1 MNKLDNVK
9 IMLKLIKEH
18 NLTAYEI
25 GKNTKISTFAIQ
37 KIINGD
43 TKNPNEVTIDAIM
56 NFIEKAIVGTDY
68 KESTLKEEPSEYKI
82 TPKTN
87 LEKCLSE
94 QIEMIRHINYLEAL
108 LTKNNISF
116 NGFYK

>member
-1 MNKLDNVK
+1 MNKLDKVK
-9 IMLKLIKEH
+9 LMLKLIKEH

-43 TKNPNEVTIDAIM
+43 TKNPNEVTIDTIM
-56 NFIEKAIVGTDY
+56 DFIDKATTGTNY
-68 KESTLKEEPSEYKI
+68 KEKNLREDPEEFKI

-94 QIEMIRHINYLEAL
+94 QIEMIRHINYLEGL